1 MRSNDKT
8 HQPVMLEEVTKFLSP
23 KDNMVYVD
31 GTFGSGG
38 YSKRILELANCQVL
52 AIDRDPEALKLGKRL
67 EKESKGRLIL
77 LEGSFGKMVELLKS
91 KGITNVDGVVLDLG
105 ISSMQLN
112 DPERGFSFSLDGP
125 LDMRMNRKDT
135 KKLTAEKLINHL
147 SEKELAKIIYEYGEE
162 KFSKRIAKAIVQKRR
177 NGPIERTSEL
187 ANIIRGVVRG
197 SHDGIDPATKTFMAL
212 RIYINNEIQEINKG
226 LKASEFLLKP
236 GGKIIIVSFHSLE
249 DREVKKFLVKCA
261 NKPRGTSRHLPKPKD
276 MEFVPTLKILTKK
289 IVRPTHEETLDNSRA
304 RSARLR
310 AAERTSAPT
319 LTHQSQTKMEG
330 DKNAY

>member
-1 MRSNDKT
+1 MRNTNKS

-23 KDNMVYVD
+23 KDDMVYVD

-67 EKESKGRLIL
+67 EKESKGRLVL

-105 ISSMQLN
+105 ISSIQLN

-162 KFSKRIAKAIVQKRR
+162 KFSKRIAKAIVQKRK
-177 NGPIERTSEL
+177 NGLIKRTSEL
-187 ANIIRGVVRG
+187 ANIIRSVVRG
-197 SHDGIDPATKTFMAL
+197 SHDGIDPATKSFMAL
-212 RIYINNEIQEINKG
+212 RIYINNEIQEIIKG

-261 NKPRGTSRHLPKPKD
+261 NKPKGTSRHLPKPK
-276 MEFVPTLKILTKK
+276 EVETTPTLNILTKK
-289 IVRPTHEETLDNSRA
+289 IVRPTHEEVLGNPRA

-310 AAERTSAPT
+310 AAERTAAPI
-319 LTHQSQTKMEG
+319 LMHQTQANTEG
-330 DKNAY
+330 EKDVY